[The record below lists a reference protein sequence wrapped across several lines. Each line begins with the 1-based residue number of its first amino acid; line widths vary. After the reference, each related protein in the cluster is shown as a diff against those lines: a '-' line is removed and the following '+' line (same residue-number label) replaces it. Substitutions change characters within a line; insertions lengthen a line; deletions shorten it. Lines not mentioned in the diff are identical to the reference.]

1 MGSDQNFQS
10 FMQQMRGFL
19 STPPAWGATKRR
31 GDPVGY
37 RLISIHA
44 PRMGSDSKHG
54 EKSALFAFVCC
65 AK

>member
-1 MGSDQNFQS
+1 
-10 FMQQMRGFL
+10 MR
-19 STPPAWGATKRR
+19 KKE
-31 GDPVGY
+31 VMI
-37 RLISIHA
+37 LISIHA